1 MPVVEQV
8 VEKHLLPK
16 CGFDIDTRIFGGKR
30 SSIGDFPWLALL
42 RYSKRESQNEN
53 SLRNECLKNQLFFD
67 FSWIFAKF

>member
-53 SLRNECLKNQLFFD
+53 S
-67 FSWIFAKF
+67 